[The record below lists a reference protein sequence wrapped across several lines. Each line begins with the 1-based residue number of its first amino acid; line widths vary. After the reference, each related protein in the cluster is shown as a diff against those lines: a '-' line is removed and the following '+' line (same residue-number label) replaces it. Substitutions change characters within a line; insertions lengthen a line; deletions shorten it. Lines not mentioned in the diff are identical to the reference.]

1 MSNEIAFLLEQQY
14 ISAGGVSASSATYA
28 TEAEMIMQLT
38 CIGQERCFPSFFFFG
53 SLSLGV
59 AAGDS
64 IIVAATWPNCLCH
77 FMGANKFHLAKWPH
91 IYGNLEIDGLLFGIA
106 DSAMIAEWQS
116 LALARASQPVWR
128 LKSFA
133 HEVSGAIAARTAHR
147 IEREDLANGRRADRE
162 RYIYIHKI
170 ETESD
175 RERATSLPVEIL
187 VTKCSE
193 YPSSECNKLA
203 RKTKINK

>member
-1 MSNEIAFLLEQQY
+1 M
-14 ISAGGVSASSATYA
+14 
-28 TEAEMIMQLT
+28 
-38 CIGQERCFPSFFFFG
+38 
-53 SLSLGV
+53 GV

-64 IIVAATWPNCLCH
+64 IKVAATWPNCLCH

-91 IYGNLEIDGLLFGIA
+91 IYGNLEIVGLLFGIA
-106 DSAMIAEWQS
+106 DSAMMAEWQS

-162 RYIYIHKI
+162 IY
-170 ETESD
+170 TY
-175 RERATSLPVEIL
+175 TS
-187 VTKCSE
+187 T
-193 YPSSECNKLA
+193 
-203 RKTKINK
+203 R